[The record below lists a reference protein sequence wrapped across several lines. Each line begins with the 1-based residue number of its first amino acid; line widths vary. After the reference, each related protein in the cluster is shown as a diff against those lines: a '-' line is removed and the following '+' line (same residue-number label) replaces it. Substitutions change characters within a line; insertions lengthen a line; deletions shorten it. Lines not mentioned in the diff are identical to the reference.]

1 MTFTNNLFDIESIQ
15 NPLEAAAA
23 IYFLEGEIY
32 RHKLALRQAE
42 SLCGWHSPSQDD
54 YNQALAALQQ
64 SAVNRHQEDITAS
77 EAKRD
82 KVKATWRME

>member
-1 MTFTNNLFDIESIQ
+1 MTFTDNLFDIESIQ

-42 SLCGWHSPSQDD
+42 NMVAWHLGATDD